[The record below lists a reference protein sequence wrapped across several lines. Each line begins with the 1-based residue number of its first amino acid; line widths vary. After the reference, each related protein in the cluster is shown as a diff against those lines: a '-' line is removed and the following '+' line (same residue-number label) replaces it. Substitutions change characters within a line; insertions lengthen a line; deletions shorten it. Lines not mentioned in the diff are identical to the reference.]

1 MLLEHNPCFL
11 ISEMG
16 YQCCIALSCVNTADL
31 PQGPYQHED
40 TISQSSPVSG
50 LSLNRS
56 SGLLHTFRRQAWKT
70 KSSLKNYNKH
80 IKMKNFSRCFFTL
93 LCCLE
98 MKQFPPLFSKYL
110 SGLSFYNSKILLP
123 LESVKIQQV
132 PKIRCPGVQFC
143 IVINLL
149 DVTSLV
155 C

>member
-16 YQCCIALSCVNTADL
+16 YQCCIALSCVNTANL

-40 TISQSSPVSG
+40 TISQSRPVSG
-50 LSLNRS
+50 LSLNRN
-56 SGLLHTFRRQAWKT
+56 SGLLHTFHRQAWKT

-80 IKMKNFSRCFFTL
+80 IKMKNFSHCFFTL

-98 MKQFPPLFSKYL
+98 TKQFYVLFLVSSTFL
-110 SGLSFYNSKILLP
+110 QISGRTLFL
-123 LESVKIQQV
+123 QQQDLIA
-132 PKIRCPGVQFC
+132 IR
-143 IVINLL
+143 
-149 DVTSLV
+149 V